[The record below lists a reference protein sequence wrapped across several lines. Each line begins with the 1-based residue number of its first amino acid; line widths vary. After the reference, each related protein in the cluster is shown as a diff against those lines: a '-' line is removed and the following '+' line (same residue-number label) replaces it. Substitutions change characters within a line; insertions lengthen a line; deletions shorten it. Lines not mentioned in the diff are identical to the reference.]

1 MGQGTQISVGDNGL
15 VGYVDSVTPPPRG
28 RTAVPQQTPT
38 PRRLAAAAATP
49 PRWPAGPRSSSE
61 IRDEG
66 DDSRFAVSF
75 TDEAVTNGSE
85 GRTPGGARN
94 GHRACRHV
102 RARLARGQPDP
113 LDPLAQ
119 AGAEAA
125 DREARYAALWLA
137 IELRWDGG
145 DTDTWSP
152 PLNPAAGGGVV
163 GRGANG
169 LGRNAGATTSS
180 ESAPV
185 AHVGA
190 ASVAPPVEGPKLCRR
205 CLLDGV
211 SVPIVWRCPRCCD
224 RESDD
229 ESADDRS
236 GPGMA

>member
-1 MGQGTQISVGDNGL
+1 MCAAQRKQSASDPT
-15 VGYVDSVTPPPRG
+15 
-28 RTAVPQQTPT
+28 TA
-38 PRRLAAAAATP
+38 RLASIATP
-49 PRWPAGPRSSSE
+49 PRCTRGSSVPWLSPTGWSARSSVWGRARVAAA
-61 IRDEG
+61 I
-66 DDSRFAVSF
+66 F
-75 TDEAVTNGSE
+75 VTVTVTRPGK

-137 IELRWDGG
+137 IELRWGGG

-169 LGRNAGATTSS
+169 LGRNTVQPARA
-180 ESAPV
+180 
-185 AHVGA
+185 
-190 ASVAPPVEGPKLCRR
+190 R
-205 CLLDGV
+205 
-211 SVPIVWRCPRCCD
+211 
-224 RESDD
+224 
-229 ESADDRS
+229 ESADGRS
-236 GPGMA
+236 GPGMV